1 MPNAY
6 ASVAEAQTYFDTRL
20 HETAWSL
27 SSATDQQN
35 SLYAA
40 TAIIDRLAYKGVK
53 KAVND
58 AFLADTDLESNFD
71 SGDAAALATVAAAE
85 ASQAME
91 FPRGTDTNIPN
102 AILVACYAIAYSRLD
117 GVDPD
122 LEMENLAIQ
131 RHSIGGTTTV
141 YDRSQEAPQ
150 HIVNGVPSATAWR
163 NLRPYLRDGDHIRI
177 MRVS

>member
-6 ASVAEAQTYFDTRL
+6 ASVVEAQTYFDTRL

-35 SLYAA
+35 SIYAA
-40 TAIIDRLAYKGVK
+40 TAIIDRLAFKGVK

-58 AFLADTDLESNFD
+58 AFLADNTLENLAAQ
-71 SGDAAALATVAAAE
+71 GDADALVTVRAAE
-85 ASQAME
+85 ASQALE
-91 FPRGTDTNIPN
+91 FPRGTDASTPD
-102 AILVACYAIAYSRLD
+102 AILIACYEIAYSLLD

-122 LEMENLAIQ
+122 LEMENLAVA

-141 YDRSQEAPQ
+141 YDRNQEAPQ

-163 NLRPYLRDGDHIRI
+163 NLRPFLLDGDHIRI
-177 MRVS
+177 SRVS